1 MTHEGMH
8 HRPNSAASLG
18 GVDERIFVKDLLD
31 GAANSELDTLE
42 TELRELDAEIAPLRA
57 KLRVGD
63 WSVEDKLTPLLDKRG
78 ALAERISLMRGEKS

>member
-1 MTHEGMH
+1 MH